1 MESLKLRV
9 LRALDWARTHKALV
23 FGWASAALSIA
34 QHVWPEF
41 PAADVA
47 EYVKSLLGM

>member
-1 MESLKLRV
+1 METLKLRA
-9 LRALDWARTHKALV
+9 LRALDWARTHKVLV
-23 FGWASAALSIA
+23 FAWLTAATSTA

-47 EYVKSLLGM
+47 EWAKSLLGM

>member
-1 MESLKLRV
+1 MDALKLRV

-23 FGWASAALSIA
+23 GAWITAGVSLA

-47 EYVKSLLGM
+47 EWVASLLGM